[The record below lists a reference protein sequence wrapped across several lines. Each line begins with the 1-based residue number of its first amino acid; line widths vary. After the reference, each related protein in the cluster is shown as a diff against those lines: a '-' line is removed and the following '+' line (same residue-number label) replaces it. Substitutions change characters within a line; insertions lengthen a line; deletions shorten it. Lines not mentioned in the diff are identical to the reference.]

1 MIALALLVVGVVSLT
16 AMLFSLE
23 AQRLFLRLPSR
34 WRNITFHSERAK
46 KMWPRHSIALAEP
59 RSKISWSY
67 LSLFHSALC
76 HCDCDCI
83 KHVFV
88 MLKARAP
95 RERRKIVWMQFG
107 TTKSTQGT
115 NGRIWQSKIFEWT
128 SDILWRHLCICLIDC
143 ILFLLVCV
151 RVHMHVQD
159 LARVK
164 TNVHDWCECA
174 VGN

>member
-1 MIALALLVVGVVSLT
+1 
-16 AMLFSLE
+16 MLFSLE

-88 MLKARAP
+88 MIKARAL
-95 RERRKIVWMQFG
+95 RERRRILLVQFG
-107 TTKSTQGT
+107 TTKSTSPMQWK
-115 NGRIWQSKIFEWT
+115 IWQSKKNRMNIKHFVEASIYVPQW
-128 SDILWRHLCICLIDC
+128 LHLVFASVCI
-143 ILFLLVCV
+143 
-151 RVHMHVQD
+151 MHVQD
-159 LARVK
+159 LAKAKTYLHDYFSVRNLHASKTFNCHSKASGRQRV
-164 TNVHDWCECA
+164 
-174 VGN
+174 

>member
-1 MIALALLVVGVVSLT
+1 
-16 AMLFSLE
+16 MLFSLE

-88 MLKARAP
+88 MIKARAP
-95 RERRKIVWMQFG
+95 RERRKIVLMQFG

-143 ILFLLVCV
+143 ILFLLVCACAYAC
-151 RVHMHVQD
+151 
-159 LARVK
+159 ARFGKGKNQCSWLMRMRSRELIREPHKLVIGI
-164 TNVHDWCECA
+164 NPL
-174 VGN
+174 